1 MSPLQIERTQSSE
14 TVFDGRLIDVRR
26 DTVRLPNGMTAE
38 REIVVHPNVIGVVPE
53 LPDGRIVLVRQFRK
67 SAERILL
74 EIPAGGIDEGET
86 PEQAVAREMAEETGY
101 RVGSVESLGS
111 FYTSPGYSTEFMYLF
126 TATDLESGPPTED
139 TDEIEVVELP
149 LADALS
155 RLPDREMA
163 DAKTQIALLLYARR
177 QESR

>member
-1 MSPLQIERTQSSE
+1 
-14 TVFDGRLIDVRR
+14 
-26 DTVRLPNGMTAE
+26 
-38 REIVVHPNVIGVVPE
+38 
-53 LPDGRIVLVRQFRK
+53 
-67 SAERILL
+67 
-74 EIPAGGIDEGET
+74 
-86 PEQAVAREMAEETGY
+86 MAEETGY